1 MNLDD
6 LLSTEVAIPE
16 PAGEPASY
24 EIADFPRAIDNTM
37 RSTFNSCAGK
47 FAYAH
52 LAGIAPIKKSIHL
65 EAGGAFASG
74 IEHARKAFYVEG
86 KPESESVGIGAE
98 ALIRAWGTYE
108 APDDATKTLDRMLG
122 ALDFYFSVFPMSQD
136 YVVPYMDPN
145 GKMGIEFSFA
155 VPLPIAHP
163 QSGDPI
169 IYCGRFDMLGLH
181 KNGSV
186 LAVDEKTASQL
197 GATWSRNWN
206 LDSQF
211 TGYIAGAR
219 SYNVPVAGAVIR
231 GISILKTKY
240 DSAEALIYRA
250 DWEINRWY
258 GQLLRD
264 VTKMVAIWKA
274 ARAFQEAG
282 RTWHNNVDMDWALD
296 KSDCNAYGGCTYES
310 LCRQQDPRSLIPIE
324 FVKHFWDPQKRDAE
338 AA

>member
-6 LLSTEVAIPE
+6 LLTTEVEIPE
-16 PAGEPASY
+16 PVGEPATYSLG
-24 EIADFPRAIDNTM
+24 DFPKAIDNTM
-37 RSTFNSCAGK
+37 RSMFSQCEGK
-47 FAYAH
+47 FAYAQ
-52 LAGIAPIKKSIHL
+52 LAGIGSPRKSVHL

-74 IEHARKAFYVEG
+74 IEHARKAFYVDG

-98 ALIRAWGTYE
+98 ALIKAWGTYE

-136 YVVPYMDPN
+136 YVSPYVDKD

-163 QSGDPI
+163 QTGDPVL
-169 IYCGRFDMLGLH
+169 YCGRFDMLGLH

-206 LDSQF
+206 MDSQF
-211 TGYIAGAR
+211 TGYVAGAR

-240 DSAEALIYRA
+240 DSAEALIYRS
-250 DWEINRWY
+250 DWEIQRWY
-258 GQLLRD
+258 QQLLRD
-264 VTKMVAIWKA
+264 VRGMVRIWSEIKA
-274 ARAFQEAG
+274 LEEAG
-282 RTWHNNVDMDWALD
+282 LTWHDRADINWSLD
-296 KSDCNAYGGCTYES
+296 KNACNSYGGCTFER
-310 LCRQQDPRSLIPIE
+310 LCLQRDPRDLIPIE
-324 FVKHFWDPQKRDAE
+324 YVKHFWDPQKRDE
-338 AA
+338 Q